1 MKGLPLA
8 LPRDLSA
15 CTRAWCCLGPI
26 SRGPLT
32 GDRHRRR
39 LRHVRRNLPLPYVS
53 RALLAVEKAARFSS
67 CHLLSQNPAASF
79 SSPRA
84 VALDPSAPPTRAAAC
99 TDAPGPAPA
108 DEHLPTRLV
117 PPPPPPP
124 HRAVVSLV
132 AGSTSLTGPRI
143 GD

>member
-53 RALLAVEKAARFSS
+53 RALLAVEKAARFFS
-67 CHLLSQNPAASF
+67 CQLLSQNPAASF

-84 VALDPSAPPTRAAAC
+84 VALDPSAPSTRAAAC
-99 TDAPGPAPA
+99 TDAPAQRPQTS
-108 DEHLPTRLV
+108 LPTRLV
-117 PPPPPPP
+117 RPVPPSPPPPPLP
-124 HRAVVSLV
+124 A
-132 AGSTSLTGPRI
+132 GPRI